1 MWYLFSKQAGHVVD
15 GKKIHYTVFK
25 NVVFEEGNFNMP
37 QVNMPLGMREER
49 PRIKKKYSWGN
60 FSRISK
66 DRLQRLEQKTPVF
79 LLVLDLV
86 ILRI

>member
-15 GKKIHYTVFK
+15 GKKFHYTVFK

-49 PRIKKKYSWGN
+49 PRIKKSIVGE
-60 FSRISK
+60 ISAVS
-66 DRLQRLEQKTPVF
+66 QKT
-79 LLVLDLV
+79 DYKN
-86 ILRI
+86 

>member
-49 PRIKKKYSWGN
+49 PRIKKSIVGE
-60 FSRISK
+60 ISAVS
-66 DRLQRLEQKTPVF
+66 QKT
-79 LLVLDLV
+79 DYKN
-86 ILRI
+86 